1 MEFYCENSCHLTWS
15 ILVFLFNA
23 WSKFWTY
30 HFDVSQL
37 CIYRFIYYHTNI
49 ILGFYRIIR
58 RVRGPQMNS
67 LISLKYI
74 HWFELDLKKGY
85 RLNAAGVKHN
95 LIVRNMTGL
104 VAEKTPKQRTVFPEH
119 WISIKYH
126 RLSTPS
132 RWMIRLHQD
141 FKKGR
146 DRFL

>member
-1 MEFYCENSCHLTWS
+1 
-15 ILVFLFNA
+15 
-23 WSKFWTY
+23 
-30 HFDVSQL
+30 
-37 CIYRFIYYHTNI
+37 
-49 ILGFYRIIR
+49 
-58 RVRGPQMNS
+58 MNS

-141 FKKGR
+141 FKRAGIGFCRLIYFQCTAIYTPPPTTTTSSLEKKSVKQNNI
-146 DRFL
+146 DHIDYIFLRLSTFTFNIWE

>member
-1 MEFYCENSCHLTWS
+1 
-15 ILVFLFNA
+15 
-23 WSKFWTY
+23 
-30 HFDVSQL
+30 
-37 CIYRFIYYHTNI
+37 
-49 ILGFYRIIR
+49 
-58 RVRGPQMNS
+58 MNS

-146 DRFL
+146 DPRLEKKSVKQKNIDHMDYHIQFSCVCQLLPLTFESKRDVTHSQSSS